1 MRVARANRE
10 GMQKLTGVHGGAGA
24 ILFNSLWDR
33 ADFETPFAFVHCA
46 ILLPG
51 GGIGYHRHDDSE
63 EIFITVDNASQF
75 THNGR
80 TAIVEGGATVPLRSG
95 EIHAIYN
102 HTDQETRWFNVHCAV
117 PDGNPRSTDLGD
129 DRVDAGLESTDRLP
143 VGRLDRS
150 ALKYAPNAHG
160 GKGEVGGRMIWQPE
174 DFRSNFHCLVHC
186 LLPPD
191 TSFGYHR
198 HDGVEECYI
207 IIEGSGRM
215 TVDDETQEVQQWDA
229 IPSRLR
235 GSHGLYNHTQEDLEV
250 LVVAVCAEKGKFDS
264 TDLGDDLSRR

>member
-1 MRVARANRE
+1 MRIARANRE
-10 GMQKLTGVHGGAGA
+10 NMAELSGVHGGAGI

-63 EIFITVDNASQF
+63 EIFIAVDNVSQF

-80 TAIVEGGATVPLRSG
+80 TAIVEGGAAVPSRSG

-102 HTDQETRWFNVHCAV
+102 HTDQETRWFNVHCVV
-117 PDGNPRSTDLGD
+117 PGGNPKSTDLGD
-129 DRVDAGLESTDRLP
+129 DRVNSELESTDRLP
-143 VGRLDRS
+143 VGRLDRN
-150 ALKYAPNAHG
+150 ALKYAQAHG
-160 GKGEVGGRMIWQPE
+160 GKGKIGSRMVWQAE
-174 DFRSNFHCLVHC
+174 DFRSNFGFLAHC

-191 TSFGYHR
+191 TSIGYHR
-198 HDGVEECYI
+198 HDGIEECYI
-207 IIEGSGRM
+207 IIEGSGQM

-229 IPSRLR
+229 IPSRLG
-235 GSHGLYNHTQEDLEV
+235 GSHGLYNHTQEELEL
-250 LVVAVCAEKGKFDS
+250 LVVAVCAEKGQFDAM
-264 TDLGDDLSRR
+264 DLGDDLSQR